1 MLFPIFNWIRTST
14 KIMGCVLNVLER
26 SNMQS
31 SIRRTLKIREE
42 LTASRA
48 RVVQMTLN
56 LPSPGK
62 LQSEKRLLRSPATT
76 QQSKHFQTQSL
87 KGWPTFPTFDMLL
100 EKAPPTK
107 EKAFP
112 SQTVLSASTEVLPR
126 ITPMPAQLYAVPQH
140 HSILGKLGVDLI
152 LWTVRETI

>member
-1 MLFPIFNWIRTST
+1 
-14 KIMGCVLNVLER
+14 MGCVLNVLER

-76 QQSKHFQTQSL
+76 QQSKQM
-87 KGWPTFPTFDMLL
+87 KTFPNTVIKRVTNIPTFDMLL
-100 EKAPPTK
+100 EKASPTK

-112 SQTVLSASTEVLPR
+112 SQTAVCFNRSAAQDNTNACTVICSST
-126 ITPMPAQLYAVPQH
+126 T
-140 HSILGKLGVDLI
+140 S
-152 LWTVRETI
+152 